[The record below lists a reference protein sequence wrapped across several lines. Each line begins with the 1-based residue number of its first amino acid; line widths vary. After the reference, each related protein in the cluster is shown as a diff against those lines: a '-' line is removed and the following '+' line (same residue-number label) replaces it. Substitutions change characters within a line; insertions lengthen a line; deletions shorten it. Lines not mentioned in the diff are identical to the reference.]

1 MFVPP
6 LARDLPVA
14 ETAEP
19 VDQCVDLGAQLGR
32 RLAFRVR
39 ELALGH
45 QDPRPG
51 EVGSVELFRQ
61 LDQDVVT
68 FDEDALED
76 LPDRFRDGRID
87 LELRGLEPPAPLA
100 QVEELE
106 HQRSSATSWW
116 AAALAAFASR

>member
-6 LARDLPVA
+6 LARDLTITEA
-14 ETAEP
+14 AEP
-19 VDQCVDLGAQLGR
+19 VDQRVDRGAQLCR
-32 RLAFRVR
+32 RFAFGVG

-45 QDPRPG
+45 QDPRTG
-51 EVGSVELFRQ
+51 EVGAVELLRQ
-61 LDQDVVT
+61 LDQHVVAL
-68 FDEDALED
+68 DEDALED
-76 LPDRFRDGRID
+76 LPDRFRGPGVD

-106 HQRSSATSWW
+106 HQRSSTTSGW